1 MLYGVMIYS
10 TTDGYEDAQI
20 VLADSAE
27 LKTTAD
33 EKHLMLTMYAGERFR
48 NMQAQGNMMARANV
62 PYMRETFIQETDLIP
77 FDNNFNRICGKLKP
91 DSILW
96 HIKATVSAARFLPTC
111 RTRLIGEK

>member
-48 NMQAQGNMMARANV
+48 NMQAQGNMMARA
-62 PYMRETFIQETDLIP
+62 
-77 FDNNFNRICGKLKP
+77 
-91 DSILW
+91 
-96 HIKATVSAARFLPTC
+96 TC
-111 RTRLIGEK
+111 LT